1 MPSEKT
7 SKSHYSSQ
15 QLFLALILISLVL
28 WILYRSL
35 FDFPVIFD
43 ETLGKALFFGLP
55 IWIYLSSTNQTE
67 TIKSLSLS
75 KLKTG
80 LLKGLVI
87 GGLFGFV
94 GVLLSLL
101 IKSTPVVQVTLF
113 GSNQFWWEF
122 LLALLT
128 AFWESIFFF
137 GFIQTALNNEY
148 DQLESYQVV
157 LLSALIFLVFH
168 VPNSVLRYQGA
179 MVGQQIWLMSLFALG
194 QSVLFYSLGNT
205 YSLILTHA
213 IWGMVLLIHF

>member
-1 MPSEKT
+1 MPSEKI
-7 SKSHYSSQ
+7 SKSNHSSQ

-67 TIKSLSLS
+67 IIKTLSLS
-75 KLKTG
+75 KLKIG
-80 LLKGLVI
+80 LLKGLAI

-101 IKSTPVVQVTLF
+101 IKSTHVVQVTLF

-122 LLALLT
+122 FLALLT

-157 LLSALIFLVFH
+157 LLSAFIFLLFH
-168 VPNSVLRYQGA
+168 VPNSVLRYQGV
-179 MVGQQIWLMSLFALG
+179 MVGQQICLMSLFALG
-194 QSVLFYSLGNT
+194 QSVLFYSLSNT
-205 YSLILTHA
+205 YSLILIHA